1 MDNSGY
7 LASEQKAAVVIF
19 AFLQADCEDPDYDN
33 ELRSLGKHLNLP
45 QDINYNGT
53 RTENLL
59 DGDIET
65 DGNLQSSNR
74 AQAELQ
80 WPRGHGDAGVLRAVA
95 EELRE
100 IAAQIEHNVV
110 ARATQNLSRNIRTSP
125 SEQWKHHLAYEVDKA
140 MKQGVGF
147 ENLPQER
154 VMVALTLT
162 MVEGVCKQAPQLLR
176 GLFDTALCF
185 ICHARA
191 R

>member
-7 LASEQKAAVVIF
+7 LASERRAAVVIF
-19 AFLQADCEDPDYDN
+19 AFLQADCRDPYYEN
-33 ELRSLGKHLNLP
+33 ELRSLGKNLNLP
-45 QDINYNGT
+45 RESG
-53 RTENLL
+53 L

-74 AQAELQ
+74 PQAELQ
-80 WPRGHGDAGVLRAVA
+80 WPRGHGDAGALHAVA

-110 ARATQNLSRNIRTSP
+110 VRATQNLSRNIRTCQ
-125 SEQWKHHLAYEVDKA
+125 SEQWEYHLAYEVEKA

-162 MVEGVCKQAPQLLR
+162 LVERVCKQAPQLLSS
-176 GLFDTALCF
+176 LFETALCF